1 MNAHESSFCAYNASA
16 MHAVRCASLE
26 SPFCRPPI
34 FTPMAIH
41 LIGHVLLVPMLLR
54 NALENY
60 YIVSGSAGA
69 IFGFLY
75 YLITALVSFMVS
87 SLHSNNI
94 HNFAILFAI
103 LLFICLILF
112 YLNIKWQKIIHKP
125 IFD

>member
-1 MNAHESSFCAYNASA
+1 
-16 MHAVRCASLE
+16 
-26 SPFCRPPI
+26 
-34 FTPMAIH
+34 MAIH

-54 NALENY
+54 NAIENY
-60 YIVSGSAGA
+60 YKVSGSAGA

-75 YLITALVSFMVS
+75 YLITAFVSFIVS
-87 SLHSNNI
+87 SLHSDNI